1 MNANFNQNNISFK
14 MNTTDDVWISYK
26 NIQER
31 DRKHPNAFMKCN
43 MILKNGKSCIVCPK
57 YYCKEHDIWRCGK
70 HRSFSMNEKDTLKK
84 RAGSIRYSGNMT
96 LTRTNMT
103 YEQLNAY
110 DNDEIVSNRC
120 VYCDVIVSQNMID
133 HICSLIKTGG
143 VPNIYMTESCYNK
156 VPCCKVCNSSKGN
169 KDAIEWMMSKNCS
182 QEKIDMIQRRINKIP
197 KWDEEL
203 YKGMCLKSK
212 VFMLMIQH
220 VTTFCETKITT
231 PENISKDYN
240 HMIYLMTSSV
250 NDCILSTS

>member
-1 MNANFNQNNISFK
+1 MNS
-14 MNTTDDVWISYK
+14 TDVWISYK

-31 DRKHPNAFMKCN
+31 DLEHPNAPIKCN
-43 MILKNGKSCIVCPK
+43 MILKNGQSCIVCPK
-57 YYCKEHDIWRCGK
+57 YYCKEHDIWRCGR
-70 HRSFSMNEKDTLKK
+70 HNRTFSLNEKDTLKK
-84 RAGSIRYSGNMT
+84 REGSIRYSGNMT
-96 LTRTNMT
+96 LTRANMT
-103 YEQLNAY
+103 YEQLNVY

-120 VYCDVIVSQNMID
+120 IYCDVIVSQNMMD

-143 VPNIYMTESCYNK
+143 LPNRYITESCYNK

-169 KDAIEWMMSKNCS
+169 KDAIVWMMSKNCS

-212 VFMLMIQH
+212 VFMLMINH

-231 PENISKDYN
+231 PETISKDYN
-240 HMIYLMTSSV
+240 QMIYSMTNSV
-250 NDCILSTS
+250 NNCISSTLQ